1 MNKNMSMSKN
11 MSKNMNMTNDN
22 MLVMII
28 IMILSGILS
37 TMNFWVDNINDI
49 RLSLNDIYMI
59 LLMIGWMFLL
69 TGIYYIDRWQFC
81 IGLLLVIIFV
91 ICIRK
96 QFLISERQYISGM
109 IPHHSM
115 AILMSK
121 KLLENNNKLSV
132 ETRNLANNIINTQQQ
147 EINFMKKIYK

>member
-1 MNKNMSMSKN
+1 
-11 MSKNMNMTNDN
+11 MNMTNDN

-96 QFLISERQYISGM
+96 QFLISESQYISGM

-132 ETRNLANNIINTQQQ
+132 ETHNLANNIINTQQQ